1 MKETKKWAAAL
12 LAGVAAVGAAA
23 AGLAFWNRKKHNA
36 LPCGILAYIGKEGGK
51 SILLRGDMDA
61 LPLEEQGEEA
71 PDGEA
76 PGEAAPPEETEPAVE
91 PAADTETNEAEEA
104 SHDE

>member
-12 LAGVAAVGAAA
+12 LAGAAAVGAAA

-36 LPCGILAYIGKEGGK
+36 LPAGEKEEPQ
-51 SILLRGDMDA
+51 A
-61 LPLEEQGEEA
+61 QPLEEQGEETLTG
-71 PDGEA
+71 DA

-91 PAADTETNEAEEA
+91 PAADTEIKETKEA

>member
-12 LAGVAAVGAAA
+12 LAGAAAVGAAA
-23 AGLAFWNRKKHNA
+23 AGLAFWKRKKHNA
-36 LPCGILAYIGKEGGK
+36 LPAGEAEEPQ
-51 SILLRGDMDA
+51 A

-76 PGEAAPPEETEPAVE
+76 PGETAPPED
-91 PAADTETNEAEEA
+91 AALDCRARGGHRNQR
-104 SHDE
+104 SRGGQP

>member
-12 LAGVAAVGAAA
+12 LAGAAAVGAAA
-23 AGLAFWNRKKHNA
+23 AELAFWNRKKHNA
-36 LPCGILAYIGKEGGK
+36 LPAGEAEEPQ
-51 SILLRGDMDA
+51 A
-61 LPLEEQGEEA
+61 QPLEEQGEEA
-71 PDGEA
+71 LTGDA

-91 PAADTETNEAEEA
+91 PAADTEIKETKEA

>member
-12 LAGVAAVGAAA
+12 LAGAAAVGAAA
-23 AGLAFWNRKKHNA
+23 AGLAFWKRKKNNA
-36 LPCGILAYIGKEGGK
+36 LPAGEAEEPQ
-51 SILLRGDMDA
+51 A

-76 PGEAAPPEETEPAVE
+76 PGEAAPPEETEPAVV
-91 PAADTETNEAEEA
+91 PAADTKTKEAEEA

>member
-12 LAGVAAVGAAA
+12 LAGAAAVGAAA
-23 AGLAFWNRKKHNA
+23 AGLAFWKRKKNN
-36 LPCGILAYIGKEGGK
+36 
-51 SILLRGDMDA
+51 A